1 MLVGLL
7 GPVLPGYKSYHLSG
21 DDIPP
26 NPLGLLSFTQTATL
40 HLTPYTFPDQG
51 FCYIFGTI
59 GQSVQTCYGHP
70 LKIIN
75 VKFPMT
81 LEMEEM
87 LPLQNYEL
95 FINQALCLPHLWYS
109 SCK

>member
-7 GPVLPGYKSYHLSG
+7 GAVLPGYKSFHLSG
-21 DDIPP
+21 DDILPTHGAYCHTLKCPP
-26 NPLGLLSFTQTATL
+26 TIPCI
-40 HLTPYTFPDQG
+40 FPDDQG
-51 FCYIFGTI
+51 FCYISGPI
-59 GQSVQTCYGHP
+59 GQSVQTCHGHP

-95 FINQALCLPHLWYS
+95 CINQALCLAHL
-109 SCK
+109 